1 MLMPVNE
8 GYLPIGRFAR
18 LCRLSVKQLRN
29 YDDLG
34 LLTPAHV
41 DPDTGYRHYRPDQA
55 PAALAIGLLRSL
67 DVPLPVIGQVL
78 AEGTGALGGVRDAME
93 ADLARRRRNLTALE
107 RILAD
112 GLPRPPVSL
121 VREPARRVAV
131 VRDVATW
138 DRIGAVTSACVTRLI
153 GALTEASAGAG
164 PGGALTSGGT
174 GPGGTLREAETDP
187 GLALT
192 ASSGAG
198 PALIGLFPLDLTPE
212 IVVSVTAETDTAV
225 AGTSADVLP
234 GGLFASA
241 THVGPYDQ
249 IDLTAHALLAWTG
262 DRGHTPVGPLREV
275 YVSDP
280 TSTPPERLVTHLMIR
295 LEEYA

>member
-1 MLMPVNE
+1 MLVPVNE

-41 DPDTGYRHYRPDQA
+41 DPDTGYRYYRPDQSR
-55 PAALAIGLLRSL
+55 AALVIGLLRSL
-67 DVPLPVIGQVL
+67 DVSLPVIGQVL
-78 AEGTGALGGVRDAME
+78 AEGTGALGGVRDTME
-93 ADLARRRRNLTALE
+93 ADLARRRRNLAALE
-107 RILAD
+107 RILTD
-112 GLPRPPVSL
+112 GLPGPPVSL
-121 VREPARRVAV
+121 VREPARRVAI

-138 DRIGAVTSACVTRLI
+138 DRIGAVTSACAARLI
-153 GALTEASAGAG
+153 GALTAASAETG
-164 PGGALTSGGT
+164 PGGALTASG
-174 GPGGTLREAETDP
+174 
-187 GLALT
+187 
-192 ASSGAG
+192 GAG
-198 PALIGLFPLDLTPE
+198 PMLIGLFPLDLTPE
-212 IVVSVTAETDTAV
+212 IVVSVAAGTDATV
-225 AGTSADVLP
+225 PGTSADVLP

-249 IDLTAHALLAWTG
+249 IDLTAHALLAWAG

-280 TSTPPERLVTHLMIR
+280 TSTPPERLVTHLLIQ
-295 LEEYA
+295 LEECE